1 MDKEFYKQLI
11 DAKINL
17 IAEEE
22 NKSIEDTIKRNALML
37 LSGSAYIFDSKDVD
51 YYMRNAIIMAY
62 EFEKNWRKEWER
74 LLEEE
79 KKKEI
84 CQ

>member
-22 NKSIEDTIKRNALML
+22 NKSIEETIKRNALML

-51 YYMRNAIIMAY
+51 
-62 EFEKNWRKEWER
+62 
-74 LLEEE
+74 
-79 KKKEI
+79 
-84 CQ
+84 

>member
-1 MDKEFYKQLI
+1 MDKESYKQLI

-22 NKSIEDTIKRNALML
+22 NKSIEETIKRNALML

-62 EFEKNWRKEWER
+62 EFDKNWRKEWER

>member
-1 MDKEFYKQLI
+1 MDKESYKQLI

-22 NKSIEDTIKRNALML
+22 NKSIEEIIKRNALLL

>member
-22 NKSIEDTIKRNALML
+22 NKSIEEIIKRNALIL

>member
-17 IAEEE
+17 TAEEE
-22 NKSIEDTIKRNALML
+22 NKSIEETVKRNALML
-37 LSGSAYIFDSKDVD
+37 LSGSAYTFDSKDVD

>member
-22 NKSIEDTIKRNALML
+22 NKSIEETIKRNALML
-37 LSGSAYIFDSKDVD
+37 LSGSAYTFDSKDVD

>member
-22 NKSIEDTIKRNALML
+22 NKSIEETIKRNALML